1 MFSSVEDSVYYSPFS
16 TVVYC
21 SVGAAV
27 AAAVVVVADDPEVL
41 GANLLAAYGKKV

>member
-16 TVVYC
+16 IAVDC
-21 SVGAAV
+21 SVGVAV
-27 AAAVVVVADDPEVL
+27 AVAVVVAADDPEVH

>member
-1 MFSSVEDSVYYSPFS
+1 MFSSVEDSIYYSPFLI
-16 TVVYC
+16 VVGY

-27 AAAVVVVADDPEVL
+27 AAAEVVAAGVPEVL

>member
-1 MFSSVEDSVYYSPFS
+1 MFSSVEEIVCYSPFS
-16 TVVYC
+16 IVVGC

-27 AAAVVVVADDPEVL
+27 AAVEVGAAGDPEVL